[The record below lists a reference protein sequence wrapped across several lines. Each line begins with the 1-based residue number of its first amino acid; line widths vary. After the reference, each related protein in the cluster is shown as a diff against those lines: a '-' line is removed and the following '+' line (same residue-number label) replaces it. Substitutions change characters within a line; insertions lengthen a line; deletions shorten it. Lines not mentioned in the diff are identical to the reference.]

1 MLLQSEHL
9 RARDRPIQIGR
20 EQLSGLSAL
29 LYRGALHDVTSTLLS
44 PPEPCEFFNRLS
56 SASFSCSRGMF
67 SPNSAPDSRTYPE
80 RRRFNAAR
88 PRVNLD
94 FTVPSEISSTSAISS
109 YDISSKSRKTRVVRY
124 GSGTSRN
131 SASTLCRTSQWTA
144 LSKGDS
150 PRSTN
155 AACTAHSPIA
165 SPSVSIGSIDVSRA
179 LCRNHQRLRFAA
191 SCNAMR

>member
-9 RARDRPIQIGR
+9 RARHRPIQIGR

-29 LYRGALHDVTSTLLS
+29 LYRGALHDVTSTLLP

-56 SASFSCSRGMF
+56 CSSSSSCGVF
-67 SPNSAPDSRTYPE
+67 SPNSAPDSRTYAE

-109 YDISSKSRKTRVVRY
+109 YDISSKSRKTRVVR
-124 GSGTSRN
+124 
-131 SASTLCRTSQWTA
+131 
-144 LSKGDS
+144 
-150 PRSTN
+150 
-155 AACTAHSPIA
+155 
-165 SPSVSIGSIDVSRA
+165 
-179 LCRNHQRLRFAA
+179 
-191 SCNAMR
+191 

>member
-56 SASFSCSRGMF
+56 CSSSCGVF
-67 SPNSAPDSRTYPE
+67 SPNSAPDSRTYAE

-94 FTVPSEISSTSAISS
+94 FTVPREISSTSAISS

-131 SASTLCRTSQWTA
+131 SASTLCRTSQWAA

-155 AACTAHSPIA
+155 AACTADWPTP
-165 SPSVSIGSIDVSRA
+165 SPSVSISIGSIDVSRA
-179 LCRNHQRLRFAA
+179 LCRNHQRRRFAA
-191 SCNAMR
+191 SCNAIR

>member
-29 LYRGALHDVTSTLLS
+29 LYRGALHDVTSTLL
-44 PPEPCEFFNRLS
+44 PPADACEFFNRLS
-56 SASFSCSRGMF
+56 CSSSSCGVF
-67 SPNSAPDSRTYPE
+67 NPNSAPDSRTYAE
-80 RRRFNAAR
+80 RRRFNARR
-88 PRVNLD
+88 PSVNLD
-94 FTVPSEISSTSAISS
+94 LPVPSETSSTSAISS
-109 YDISSKSRKTRVVRY
+109 YDISSESRKTRVVRY

-131 SASTLCRTSQWTA
+131 SASTLCRTSQWAA

-155 AACTAHSPIA
+155 AACTADSPTA
-165 SPSVSIGSIDVSRA
+165 SPSVSIGSMDVSRA
-179 LCRNHQRLRFAA
+179 LCRNHQRRRFAA
-191 SCNAMR
+191 SYNAIR